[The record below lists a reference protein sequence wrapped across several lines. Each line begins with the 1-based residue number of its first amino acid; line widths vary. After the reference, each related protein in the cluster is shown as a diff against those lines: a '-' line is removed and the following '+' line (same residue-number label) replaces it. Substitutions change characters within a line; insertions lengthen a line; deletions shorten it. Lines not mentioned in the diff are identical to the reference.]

1 MDLASIYFGLFL
13 GVFVFTFAK
22 AVQQTRGIWRRTQ
35 SLHHGYLYMIW
46 VEAWVNFVFALV
58 TFLYLND
65 IVPGSV
71 GFYLFTGN
79 DQWDRNRVRNFLANN
94 HAVALW
100 AIQTQLLPQ
109 IIANR
114 VALIMTNKRR
124 ARKLKWGL
132 VLAIGCINIA
142 VAYIWTV
149 AHLDGATPFQVHLN
163 LGFEKAEKSF
173 FLVVDLALNLYFLY
187 LVRFRLIADG
197 LSKYWKLFN
206 FNAGMVVISTSMD
219 ILLLGFLSLPD
230 PYLYVQFAPLAY
242 IVKLYIELLM
252 ANLIS
257 KVVRSGAAGRGDG
270 HRGSSSHKSNPTNYI
285 TSRVVVSGSHAMPKS
300 GNTILSKLG
309 KDERLGQGSC
319 GSEIHLATYP
329 GPHGITKTVE
339 TTVAV
344 DAGDDGRSSDTT
356 STVTINNLVDMDC
369 FIALGCPDS
378 KNQSLPPLA
387 KIIKD
392 KCLGIFFQQ
401 SSAVSLS
408 ASAAFTYF
416 GYEAHSHALRF
427 RSSGPFAPRLTPG
440 TQLWPGNPSHNED
453 HYV

>member
-58 TFLYLND
+58 TFLYLNN
-65 IVPGSV
+65 IVPG
-71 GFYLFTGN
+71 
-79 DQWDRNRVRNFLANN
+79 RHFLANN

-132 VLAIGCINIA
+132 VLAIGCINIT

-206 FNAGMVVISTSMD
+206 FNAGMVVVSTSMD

-270 HRGSSSHKSNPTNYI
+270 YRGSSSHKSNPTNYI

-309 KDERLGQGSC
+309 KDERLGQGSS
-319 GSEIHLATYP
+319 GPEIHLATYP
-329 GPHGITKTVE
+329 GSHGITKTVE

-344 DAGDDGRSSDTT
+344 DDDDNGRSSDTS
-356 STVTINNLVDMDC
+356 STATV
-369 FIALGCPDS
+369 
-378 KNQSLPPLA
+378 
-387 KIIKD
+387 
-392 KCLGIFFQQ
+392 
-401 SSAVSLS
+401 
-408 ASAAFTYF
+408 
-416 GYEAHSHALRF
+416 
-427 RSSGPFAPRLTPG
+427 
-440 TQLWPGNPSHNED
+440 
-453 HYV
+453 

>member
-46 VEAWVNFVFALV
+46 VEVWVNFVFALV

-65 IVPGSV
+65 IIPGSV

-79 DQWDRNRVRNFLANN
+79 DQWDRNR
-94 HAVALW
+94 
-100 AIQTQLLPQ
+100 TQLLPQ

-149 AHLDGATPFQVHLN
+149 AHLDGATPFQVRLN

-197 LSKYWKLFN
+197 LSKYWRLFN
-206 FNAGMVVISTSMD
+206 FNAGMVVVSTSMD

-257 KVVRSGAAGRGDG
+257 KVVRSGADGQGDG
-270 HRGSSSHKSNPTNYI
+270 YRGSSRHKSGPTNYI

-309 KDERLGQGSC
+309 KDERLGQGSS

-344 DAGDDGRSSDTT
+344 DDGDDGRSSDTT
-356 STVTINNLVDMDC
+356 STVTV
-369 FIALGCPDS
+369 
-378 KNQSLPPLA
+378 
-387 KIIKD
+387 
-392 KCLGIFFQQ
+392 
-401 SSAVSLS
+401 
-408 ASAAFTYF
+408 
-416 GYEAHSHALRF
+416 
-427 RSSGPFAPRLTPG
+427 
-440 TQLWPGNPSHNED
+440 
-453 HYV
+453 

>member
-1 MDLASIYFGLFL
+1 MLTD
-13 GVFVFTFAK
+13 VF
-22 AVQQTRGIWRRTQ
+22 
-35 SLHHGYLYMIW
+35 
-46 VEAWVNFVFALV
+46 
-58 TFLYLND
+58 
-65 IVPGSV
+65 SV

-79 DQWDRNRVRNFLANN
+79 DQWDRNRVRNVLANN

-206 FNAGMVVISTSMD
+206 FNAGMVVVSTSMD

-230 PYLYVQFAPLAY
+230 PYL
-242 IVKLYIELLM
+242 
-252 ANLIS
+252 
-257 KVVRSGAAGRGDG
+257 
-270 HRGSSSHKSNPTNYI
+270 
-285 TSRVVVSGSHAMPKS
+285 
-300 GNTILSKLG
+300 
-309 KDERLGQGSC
+309 
-319 GSEIHLATYP
+319 
-329 GPHGITKTVE
+329 
-339 TTVAV
+339 
-344 DAGDDGRSSDTT
+344 
-356 STVTINNLVDMDC
+356 
-369 FIALGCPDS
+369 
-378 KNQSLPPLA
+378 
-387 KIIKD
+387 
-392 KCLGIFFQQ
+392 
-401 SSAVSLS
+401 
-408 ASAAFTYF
+408 
-416 GYEAHSHALRF
+416 
-427 RSSGPFAPRLTPG
+427 
-440 TQLWPGNPSHNED
+440 
-453 HYV
+453 